1 MQRAVSKFV
10 HAEDL
15 IVPYNATDLRTS
27 TRITH
32 VVRMEKMRL
41 GSYNFKGF
49 IEI

>member
-27 TRITH
+27 SRITH
-32 VVRMEKMRL
+32 VVRMGKNEIRKL
-41 GSYNFKGF
+41 QLQGF
-49 IEI
+49 TKI